1 MGVFTMARKNF
12 YKTYAFNKLDFPF
25 VFDDDDDDDDELFY
39 GMVNRRKAFNL
50 FSS

>member
-1 MGVFTMARKNF
+1 MQYLKFG
-12 YKTYAFNKLDFPF
+12 L
-25 VFDDDDDDDDELFY
+25 VFDLNFLHNLDDDEDDDDDDDELFC

>member
-1 MGVFTMARKNF
+1 MARKNF

-25 VFDDDDDDDDELFY
+25 VFDDDDDDDDDDDELFC